1 MKTEIKNLIFDY
13 GGVIMD
19 IRPMTYIEEVIRLG
33 ATNIQE
39 MHDAFMRD
47 KVYRQFETGTL
58 SPAGFRDLVR
68 GFLPNHASDAELD
81 HAWNLILGEIP
92 PHRIEF
98 LRSIRSRYR
107 IFLLS
112 NTNPVHYD
120 FYQEY
125 ARKTYGLPS
134 LDSLFDKAYFSF
146 QIGMYKPDHDI
157 FHFVLKDSGL
167 KPEETAF
174 IDDMKENVEASVEC
188 GIHGI
193 HLTPGTEITDLNL

>member
-33 ATNIQE
+33 ATNVQE

-47 KVYRQFETGTL
+47 QVFRRFETGKL
-58 SPAGFRDLVR
+58 SPAEFRDLVR
-68 GFLPNHASDAELD
+68 GFLSNHASDADID

-98 LRSIRSRYR
+98 LRSVRTKYR

-188 GIHGI
+188 GIQGI